1 MKELRNEYR
10 CHFISLEM
18 NANGNR
24 KSNNHLRTFIS
35 CLSYL
40 VPVRVGVR
48 VRVRVWVRVRVG
60 NRIRFQIQLP
70 DFPSPSLA
78 GLGVIRLSR
87 DLTYNWSLEVSRQK
101 TLFMPLSC
109 RPLEFGLRKLNYKV
123 YIEIQ

>member
-40 VPVRVGVR
+40 VPVRVR
-48 VRVRVWVRVRVG
+48 VRVRVG

-70 DFPSPSLA
+70 DFPSPLLA

-87 DLTYNWSLEVSRQK
+87 DLTYNWSLEFSRSK
-101 TLFMPLSC
+101 ALSLSLFMPLSC